1 MIRYFCDRCGR
12 EIEEST
18 GCFTVT
24 IQAPEIR
31 SWADDGLYSRADYQI
46 CRSCITEIDG
56 FIGAI
61 NTDCA
66 WR

>member
-12 EIEEST
+12 EIDECSA
-18 GCFTVT
+18 FNIR

-31 SWADDGLYSRADYQI
+31 SWADDGLYRRADYQI
-46 CRSCITEIDG
+46 CQTCIKEIDG
-56 FIGAI
+56 FIGAFS
-61 NTDCA
+61 TDCA